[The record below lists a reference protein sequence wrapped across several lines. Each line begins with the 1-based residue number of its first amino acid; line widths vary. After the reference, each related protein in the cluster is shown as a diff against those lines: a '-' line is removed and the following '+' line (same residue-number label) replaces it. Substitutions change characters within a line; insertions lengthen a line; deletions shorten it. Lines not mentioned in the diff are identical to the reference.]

1 MTDPLRS
8 ALARPEWQIDAACN
22 GLDVKMFYSAKDS
35 PLTAAAK
42 RVCASCSVS
51 KECLAWAEANGEQG
65 VWGGK
70 MFDRPDRLR

>member
-1 MTDPLRS
+1 
-8 ALARPEWQIDAACN
+8 
-22 GLDVKMFYSAKDS
+22 MFYSNKDS

-51 KECLAWAEANGEQG
+51 EQCLAWAEANGEQG

-70 MFDRPDRLR
+70 MFDRPDRAR